1 MKTDELEILMEVME
15 SHLNFA
21 INNPEEDIDSAIE
34 SFGDKIENTKNKA
47 NAKLVKAAIG
57 YMSAKTME
65 TIHSHMTNLG
75 KSLKKTVRETVR
87 SFAIPMG
94 MDSVECI
101 DKYNIIG
108 YLQFNRQQME
118 TLYALIN
125 ELVTKYEKFS
135 KKSEKKFEM
144 LRQIEMRLDV
154 LKVDYNRWVSNMK
167 GNKVLVKDLCTEL
180 KYLDSLSDKI
190 EAMSDSAN
198 TIIKHLKNANIEFED
213 QSFSKDLIKI
223 ANAYITF
230 IDLIIRQLQGSI
242 SFLSKAKN
250 VIMSNKSSVKTKNDY
265 LNIMND

>member
-1 MKTDELEILMEVME
+1 MNNDELEIMMSVME

-21 INNPEEDIDSAIE
+21 INNPEKNDESALE
-34 SFGDKIENTKNKA
+34 SFGDKIESTKNKA

-57 YMSAKTME
+57 YMSAKTVE
-65 TIHSHMTNLG
+65 AVHSHMLNLG
-75 KSLKKTVRETVR
+75 KSLKKTVRDTVR

-108 YLQFNRQQME
+108 YMQLNRQQME
-118 TLYALIN
+118 TTYALIN
-125 ELVTKYEKFS
+125 ELVTKYEKIN
-135 KKSEKKFEM
+135 KKGEKKFEM

-154 LKVDYNRWVSNMK
+154 LKVDYNRWISNMK
-167 GNKVLVKDLCTEL
+167 GDKVLVKDLCTEL

-190 EAMSDSAN
+190 EAMSDSVYN
-198 TIIKHLKNANIEFED
+198 VVKHLKTANIEFED
-213 QSFSKDLIKI
+213 QSFSKDLMRV
-223 ANAYITF
+223 ANSYITF

-242 SFLSKAKN
+242 SFFSKAKN
-250 VIMSNKSSVKTKNDY
+250 VVMSNKSSVKTKNDY